1 MSTIFGDIGMSE
13 MWDWQ
18 GHNFFSSKIFRYQVT
33 VAKIIAA
40 IFQHFLSWK
49 NQSLGQSER
58 KFFHSNF
65 MFCKNNF
72 DKVTNLF
79 GDVEERLVWD
89 EILAMSLRIGHCA
102 VADRAINHF
111 AGRARRHYHYCC
123 CQQAPW
129 DKKEEIAYVWRDEH
143 FCVCPFAEKTNN
155 YLQDTLRRI
164 RGFLSTRNHLFC
176 YKHVYAWIKSVKTKP
191 RRRTNNYHF
200 LSSSSVCCPWGH
212 FFLWERE

>member
-1 MSTIFGDIGMSE
+1 
-13 MWDWQ
+13 
-18 GHNFFSSKIFRYQVT
+18 
-33 VAKIIAA
+33 
-40 IFQHFLSWK
+40 
-49 NQSLGQSER
+49 
-58 KFFHSNF
+58 

-89 EILAMSLRIGHCA
+89 EILAMSLCIGHCA

-200 LSSSSVCCPWGH
+200 LSSSVTPL
-212 FFLWERE
+212 FPLREGKKIIRIIDDRQTLSLMMTNGKNYHDLLSHGCFCLYIPIIPSRLVKSHYEGVP